1 MYRNERTRNII
12 LIVLAVCLIGITV
25 AYATLSQNLNISGVA
40 NVDKTSWNIHFTN
53 VQTPK
58 VEGQAT
64 GGKATLNDGSTILTI
79 SEGTLSAPGDK
90 IIYTF
95 DVINEGD
102 LPAEVETTLT
112 TMKSCASEDVS
123 DVSIFCNKIGL
134 DLVYADTK
142 EKVQKSDRLLSKKT
156 KTLNLII
163 TYDKDKLLTSLPTS
177 PITLSNITSTINYT
191 MLTKEKSDTP
201 ITPEKKVICKRATT
215 LHTEECTQA
224 GTTLSGEML
233 YCSGVGYTESGSKGT
248 STITYGN
255 LGTSGTLSSGDAFDC
270 DVNGDGVYDS
280 NTERFYYVSDYYNT
294 SAKAFENDTAVLI
307 YYNDVNAGNPS
318 NSATYAYDNSGEN
331 WHGPRTT
338 IAQLP
343 TTSQWN
349 NVSLKNSTKSIL
361 NENGS
366 NTTTGGTLPSNY
378 SYVGYA
384 ARLLTIQEVRRG
396 TGITSIPTWK
406 IGELD
411 NFTYLLENTKFSSGK
426 NASWAWWLE
435 NASSASSTDA
445 GIVNV
450 NNRFVSNYTVSH
462 ADALGVRPAI
472 EVLKTNI
479 EY

>member
-53 VQTPK
+53 VLTPK

-64 GGKATLNDGSTILTI
+64 GGKAVLNSGSTVLTI

-90 IIYTF
+90 IVYTF

-112 TMKSCASEDVS
+112 QMESCNAENGS

-142 EKVQKSDRLLSKKT
+142 EKVQKSDRLLSGET

-163 TYDKDKLLTSLPTS
+163 TYDKDKLLTTLPTS

-201 ITPEKKVICKRATT
+201 VTHEKKVICKRATT
-215 LHTEECTQA
+215 LHTEECTQTDA
-224 GTTLSGEML
+224 TY
-233 YCSGVGYTESGSKGT
+233 YCSGAGYTASGSKGT

-255 LGTSGTLSSGDAFDC
+255 LGTSGTLTTGDAFDC

-280 NTERFYYVSDYYNT
+280 NTERFYYVTDT
-294 SAKAFENDTAVLI
+294 NDTTVVLI
-307 YYNDVNAGNPS
+307 YYNIVSSGNP
-318 NSATYAYDNSGEN
+318 NNKTTYAYDSSGEN
-331 WHGPRTT
+331 WHGPRTAIT
-338 IAQLP
+338 QLP
-343 TTSQWN
+343 TTSQWT
-349 NVSLKNSTKSIL
+349 NVRLTNDVRSITT
-361 NENGS
+361 NTGG
-366 NTTTGGTLPSNY
+366 NTTTGGTTPSNF

-384 ARLLTIQEVRRG
+384 ARLLTIQEVRQG

-406 IGELD
+406 VGELD
-411 NFTYLLENTKFSSGK
+411 NFTYLLENTKF
-426 NASWAWWLE
+426 ASNSNSAWSCWLE
-435 NASSASSTDA
+435 NARSDNSTGA
-445 GIVNV
+445 WNVSGGNRNV
-450 NNRFVSNYTVSH
+450 NYSTVSNAGVN
-462 ADALGVRPAI
+462 GVRPAI
-472 EVLKTNI
+472 EVSKTNI

>member
-40 NVDKTSWNIHFTN
+40 NVNKTSWNIHFTN
-53 VQTPK
+53 VLTPK

-64 GGKATLNDGSTILTI
+64 GGKATLNSGSTILTI

-112 TMKSCASEDVS
+112 TMKSCASEDGS

-142 EKVQKSDRLLSKKT
+142 EKVQKSDRLLSGET

-163 TYDKDKLLTSLPTS
+163 TYDKDKLLTTLPTS

-201 ITPEKKVICKRATT
+201 VVPEKKVICKRATT
-215 LHTEECTQA
+215 LHTEECTQTD
-224 GTTLSGEML
+224 TTY
-233 YCSGVGYTESGSKGT
+233 YCSGAGYTESGSKGT

-255 LGTSGTLSSGDAFDC
+255 LGTSGILSSGDAFDC

-294 SAKAFENDTAVLI
+294 STKAFESDTAVLI
-307 YYNDVNAGNPS
+307 YYNDVSAGNPS
-318 NSATYAYDNSGEN
+318 NTKNYAYDSSGEN

-343 TTSQWN
+343 TESQWS
-349 NVSLKNSTKSIL
+349 NVSLKNTIRSIL
-361 NENGS
+361 NEKS
-366 NTTTGGTLPSNY
+366 TNTTTGGTLPSNFSY
-378 SYVGYA
+378 SGYA
-384 ARLLTIQEVRRG
+384 TRLLTIEEVRQG
-396 TGITSIPTWK
+396 TGITNIPTWGT
-406 IGELD
+406 GELD
-411 NFTYLLENTKFSSGK
+411 NFTYLLENTKF
-426 NASWAWWLE
+426 ASNSNSILAWWLE
-435 NASSASSTDA
+435 NARSVDFTDTWIVY
-445 GIVNV
+445 GIRRHVTAHI
-450 NNRFVSNYTVSH
+450 VSDTGGY
-462 ADALGVRPAI
+462 GVRPTI
-472 EVLKTNI
+472 EVSKTNM

>member
-53 VQTPK
+53 VLTPK

-64 GGKATLNDGSTILTI
+64 GGKALLNDGKTVLTI
-79 SEGTLSAPGDK
+79 SEGILSAPGDK
-90 IIYTF
+90 ITYIF

-112 TMKSCASEDVS
+112 QMESCKAENGS

-142 EKVQKSDRLLSKKT
+142 EKVQKSDRLLSGET

-177 PITLSNITSTINYT
+177 PIVLSNITSTINYT

-201 ITPEKKVICKRATT
+201 VTPEKKVICKRATT
-215 LHTEECTQA
+215 LHTEECTQTDA
-224 GTTLSGEML
+224 TY
-233 YCSGVGYTESGSKGT
+233 YCSGAGYTTSGTKGT

-255 LGTSGTLSSGDAFDC
+255 LGTNGTLTTGDAFDC
-270 DVNGDGVYDS
+270 DVNGDGTYDPK
-280 NTERFYYVSDYYNT
+280 TERFYYVTDM
-294 SAKAFENDTAVLI
+294 NDTTAVLI
-307 YYNDVNAGNPS
+307 YYNNVSTGNPS
-318 NSATYAYDNSGEN
+318 NTKNYAYDSSNEN
-331 WHGPRTT
+331 WHGPRTA

-343 TTSQWN
+343 TTSQWS
-349 NVSLKNSTKSIL
+349 NVSLKSTTRSIL
-361 NENGS
+361 NENGE
-366 NTTTGGTLPSNY
+366 NTTVGGTTPSNF
-378 SYVGYA
+378 SYTGYA
-384 ARLLTIQEVRRG
+384 ARLLTIEEVRQG
-396 TGITSIPTWK
+396 TGISNIPTWK
-406 IGELD
+406 VGELD
-411 NFTYLLENTKFSSGK
+411 SFTYLLENTKF
-426 NASWAWWLE
+426 ASNSNSAWAWWLE
-435 NASSASSTDA
+435 NARSDNSTHA
-445 GIVNV
+445 WYVYGIDRDVTSNT
-450 NNRFVSNYTVSH
+450 VSN
-462 ADALGVRPAI
+462 ADVYGVRPAV
-472 EVLKTNI
+472 EVSKTNI

>member
-53 VQTPK
+53 VLTPK

-64 GGKATLNDGSTILTI
+64 GGKAVLNSGSTVITI

-90 IIYTF
+90 IVYTF

-112 TMKSCASEDVS
+112 QMESCKAENGS

-142 EKVQKSDRLLSKKT
+142 EKVQKSDRLLSGET

-177 PITLSNITSTINYT
+177 PMTLSNITSTINYT
-191 MLTKEKSDTP
+191 MLTKEKSNTP
-201 ITPEKKVICKRATT
+201 VTPEKKVICKRATT
-215 LHTEECTQA
+215 LHTEECTQTDA
-224 GTTLSGEML
+224 TY
-233 YCSGVGYTESGSKGT
+233 YCSVAGYTTSGSKGT
-248 STITYGN
+248 TTITYGN
-255 LGTSGTLSSGDAFDC
+255 LGTGGTLTSGDAFDC
-270 DVNGDGVYDS
+270 DVNGDGTYDS
-280 NTERFYYVSDYYNT
+280 NTERFYYVTDM
-294 SAKAFENDTAVLI
+294 NDTTAVLI
-307 YYNDVNAGNPS
+307 YYNNVSTGNPS
-318 NSATYAYDNSGEN
+318 NTKNYAYDSSGEN
-331 WHGPRTT
+331 WHGPRTA

-343 TTSQWN
+343 TTSQWT
-349 NVSLKNSTKSIL
+349 NVRLTNDVRSITT
-361 NENGS
+361 NIGG
-366 NTTTGGTLPSNY
+366 NTTTGGTTPSNF
-378 SYVGYA
+378 SYTGYA
-384 ARLLTIQEVRRG
+384 ARLLTIEEVRQG
-396 TGITSIPTWK
+396 TGLTSIPTWK
-406 IGELD
+406 VGELD
-411 NFTYLLENTKFSSGK
+411 NFTYLLENTKF
-426 NASWAWWLE
+426 ASNSNSAWAWWLE
-435 NASSASSTDA
+435 NSLSDYSTDA
-445 GIVNV
+445 WAVSGGTRNV
-450 NNRFVSNYTVSH
+450 GNITVTNTSG
-462 ADALGVRPAI
+462 LSVRPAI

>member
-53 VQTPK
+53 VLTPK

-64 GGKATLNDGSTILTI
+64 GGKATLNSGSTVITI

-90 IIYTF
+90 IVYTF
-95 DVINEGD
+95 DVVNEGD

-112 TMKSCASEDVS
+112 QMESCKAENGS

-134 DLVYADTK
+134 DLVYAETN
-142 EKVQKSDRLLSKKT
+142 EKVQKSDRLLSGET

-163 TYDKDKLLTSLPTS
+163 TYDKDKLLTTLPTS
-177 PITLSNITSTINYT
+177 PIVLSNITSTINYT

-201 ITPEKKVICKRATT
+201 IVSEKKVICKRATT
-215 LHTEECTQA
+215 LHTEECTQTD
-224 GTTLSGEML
+224 TTY
-233 YCSGVGYTESGSKGT
+233 YCSGAGYTTIGSKGT

-255 LGTSGTLSSGDAFDC
+255 LGTSGTLTTGDAFDC

-294 SAKAFENDTAVLI
+294 STKSFESDTAVLI
-307 YYNDVNAGNPS
+307 YYNNVSAGNPS
-318 NSATYAYDNSGEN
+318 NSTKYAYDSSEEN
-331 WHGPRTT
+331 WHGPRTV

-343 TTSQWN
+343 TTSQWRN
-349 NVSLKNSTKSIL
+349 ISLKNATRTIL
-361 NENGS
+361 NENGNS
-366 NTTTGGTLPSNY
+366 DTYGGTLPSNF

-384 ARLLTIQEVRRG
+384 SRLLTIQEVRKG
-396 TGITSIPTWK
+396 TGLSNIPTWK
-406 IGELD
+406 VGELD
-411 NFTYLLENTKFSSGK
+411 NFNYLLENTKFSTNEIK
-426 NASWAWWLE
+426 NWGFWLE
-435 NASSASSTDA
+435 SPNSTSSGHNWLIS
-445 GIVNV
+445 GYGYY
-450 NNRFVSNYTVSH
+450 VSNHIVSNSGSV
-462 ADALGVRPAI
+462 GVRPAI
-472 EVLKTNI
+472 EVSKTNI

>member
-58 VEGQAT
+58 IEGQAT

-112 TMKSCASEDVS
+112 TMKSCASEDGS
-123 DVSIFCNKIGL
+123 DVSIFCNKIEYQL
-134 DLVYADTK
+134 YYKDTNEAVTK
-142 EKVQKSDRLLSKKT
+142 NDKLLKGES
-156 KTLNLII
+156 KTLNLVI

-191 MLTKEKSDTP
+191 MLTKEKSDSP
-201 ITPEKKVICKRATT
+201 VTPEKKVICKRATT
-215 LHTEECTQA
+215 LHTEECAQTDSKQ
-224 GTTLSGEML
+224 
-233 YCSGVGYTESGSKGT
+233 YCSGAGYTASGSKGT
-248 STITYGN
+248 TTITYGN
-255 LGTSGTLSSGDAFDC
+255 LGTTGVLTPGDAFDC
-270 DVNGDGVYDS
+270 DVNGDGTYDS

-294 SAKAFENDTAVLI
+294 STGTAEIFEDDTAVLI
-307 YYNDVNAGNPS
+307 YYNNVSSGNPS
-318 NSATYAYDNSGEN
+318 KNALYAYDSSGEN
-331 WHGPRTT
+331 WHGPRTA

-343 TTSQWN
+343 TTSQWS
-349 NVSLKNSTKSIL
+349 NVSLKNSARAIL
-361 NENGS
+361 NENLT
-366 NTTTGGTLPSNY
+366 NTTKGGTLPNNY
-378 SYVGYA
+378 SYEGYS
-384 ARLLTIQEVRRG
+384 ARLLTLEEIRKV
-396 TGITSIPTWK
+396 TGMYIPSWNY
-406 IGELD
+406 GELD
-411 NFTYLLENTKFSSGK
+411 NFIYLLENTKFSS
-426 NASWAWWLE
+426 NNNSVLSWWLE
-435 NASSASSTDA
+435 NPRIDTSTNTW
-445 GIVNV
+445 GVYV
-450 NNRFVSNYTVSH
+450 YQRYVSNDIVSSSF
-462 ADALGVRPAI
+462 GVRPVI
-472 EVLKTNI
+472 EVSKTNI